1 MVTPEI
7 VHYVGNQI
15 YRDSVSDRGQ
25 GLCHNMYSHEANQK
39 VFDGPMPLKTLKQL
53 CTMLRGH
60 KEHKVLKQAEWESKP
75 AVICHQTINPNKF
88 SK

>member
-7 VHYVGNQI
+7 VYYVGNQI

-39 VFDGPMPLKTLKQL
+39 VFDGPIYAFKDIEAALHNVK
-53 CTMLRGH
+53 G
-60 KEHKVLKQAEWESKP
+60 S
-75 AVICHQTINPNKF
+75 
-88 SK
+88 